1 MVFYKEC
8 NDKDFELFDKKQK
21 RDDEQLK
28 EYIQGLSHK
37 QLNFTI
43 LNLGNMLQVCAM
55 YFELKQENIESYLKL
70 EKDKLKISRM
80 ETIIKE
86 LNQSINLRFE
96 FNEDTEVVEG
106 LFIYNNE
113 SYILLNKMEF
123 ISNLK
128 LHEEYPNF

>member
-43 LNLGNMLQVCAM
+43 LNLGNMLQVCAI

-70 EKDKLKISRM
+70 EKDKLKTSRM

-96 FNEDTEVVEG
+96 FDEDTEVVEG
-106 LFIYNNE
+106 LFIYDNE

-128 LHEEYPNF
+128 LSEEYPNF